1 MSIYLSAK
9 CCEYSGMD
17 IYAIRKKNL
26 LHLLK
31 TRERK
36 DCVARWNTS
45 TSTISQ
51 IVSAKANRNLGDLLA
66 RKIELAEG
74 LERGWMDRRH
84 DFDDDGS
91 SNVEG
96 EPFELKG
103 GVVPVK
109 GAAQLG
115 PGGYFE
121 ALNYPVE
128 QGDGYLKILSQDV
141 DAYGLKVVG
150 NSMMPRIKHHE
161 FVVVE
166 PNHGYVAGDEVLVCT
181 HEGQCMIKIFMWLRE
196 GQYRFDSI
204 NDDYAPVY
212 LMEDE
217 VESIHYVGAIVKPS
231 RHMP

>member
-1 MSIYLSAK
+1 
-9 CCEYSGMD
+9 MD

-36 DCVARWNTS
+36 DCVARWDTS

-74 LERGWMDRRH
+74 LERGWMDSRH
-84 DFDDDGS
+84 DFGDSSS

-96 EPFELKG
+96 DLFELEG

-115 PGGYFE
+115 PDGYFE
-121 ALNYPVE
+121 ALNYPVG
-128 QGDGYLKILSQDV
+128 QGDGYLKIMSQDA

-161 FVVVE
+161 FVVIE
-166 PNHGYVAGDEVLVCT
+166 PNHTYVAGDEVLVCT

-196 GQYRFDSI
+196 GQYRFDST

-217 VESIHYVGAIVKPS
+217 VEIVQYVGAIVKPS

>member
-9 CCEYSGMD
+9 CCESSGMD

-36 DCVARWNTS
+36 DCVARWDTS

-74 LERGWMDRRH
+74 LPRGWMDTGHEH
-84 DFDDDGS
+84 DGIE
-91 SNVEG
+91 SNIEG
-96 EPFELKG
+96 EAFELKG
-103 GVVPVK
+103 GKVPVK

-121 ALNYPVE
+121 ALNYPVG
-128 QGDGYLKILSQDV
+128 QGDGYLNIFSQDA
-141 DAYGLKVVG
+141 DAYGLRVVG
-150 NSMMPRIKHHE
+150 ISMMPRIKHHE
-161 FVVVE
+161 FVVIE
-166 PNHGYVAGDEVLVCT
+166 PNQTYVSGDEVLVCT
-181 HEGQCMIKIFMWLRE
+181 HEGQCMIKVFMWLRE

-204 NDDYAPVY
+204 NDDFAPVH

-217 VESIHYVGAIVKPS
+217 VECIQYVGAIVKPS
-231 RHMP
+231 RYMP